1 MCGSDKDELWG
12 LGCLISNVGS
22 LPTPRVRCGA
32 AQGSGEGRPTSAC
45 VCLCVLVRVGG
56 HEAGRAR
63 GQGSVPAPVT
73 GQTPPAPA
81 ESCEVEGHEAAT
93 MLRVHVRSHAG
104 GDSPRPRAGRAGQAR
119 LPTERPPVR
128 GLFLA
133 PRGAA
138 ARAREGGT
146 GSPAA
151 LGRVG
156 AHWPPS
162 RTTCRP
168 WTGLEWGA
176 AGGVA
181 GTPVLAVGW
190 NGPDGRTE
198 GHSGPRVSLAR
209 AVGAATPTP
218 TRTPLAPRGGG
229 GGAQGQRLLLLC
241 RQPRRPRRHCRSE
254 AQAPRPPAGASA
266 RSPSPAGPRH
276 SCLQTPSSRP
286 PPSPGRRPGWGSAAG
301 AAPPPAGGRGL
312 AERWEASG
320 RRLLAVPAFAGGSRS
335 LLTSTASAEPTGPW
349 GRGGRQP

>member
-1 MCGSDKDELWG
+1 
-12 LGCLISNVGS
+12 
-22 LPTPRVRCGA
+22 
-32 AQGSGEGRPTSAC
+32 
-45 VCLCVLVRVGG
+45 
-56 HEAGRAR
+56 
-63 GQGSVPAPVT
+63 
-73 GQTPPAPA
+73 
-81 ESCEVEGHEAAT
+81 

-146 GSPAA
+146 GPPAA
-151 LGRVG
+151 LGRVD
-156 AHWPPS
+156 ARWPPS

-168 WTGLEWGA
+168 RTGLEWGA

-181 GTPVLAVGW
+181 GTPVLAIGW

-209 AVGAATPTP
+209 AVGAATPTPTP

-276 SCLQTPSSRP
+276 SCLQTLSSR

-312 AERWEASG
+312 AGRAQAGSAGKPQGGACWPSQRSPGGHAHCSRPRPPQSPQGRGDEADGNPDPPGAESGAGRAWAG
-320 RRLLAVPAFAGGSRS
+320 RRG
-335 LLTSTASAEPTGPW
+335 
-349 GRGGRQP
+349 